1 MPSNLGVS
9 IQLSV
14 VRRGD
19 PKPFG
24 HLFTPYF
31 LLLGMEE
38 LSPLWLSGTA
48 ISPTLPPAQRIG
60 TQCEVWVLGEAPK
73 RGGAKGDQLS
83 SIPCSTGEVPSAEKA
98 AEVVH

>member
-48 ISPTLPPAQRIG
+48 ISSTLPPAQRIG
-60 TQCEVWVLGEAPK
+60 TQCEVGPGRGSKE
-73 RGGAKGDQLS
+73 GGAKGDQLS